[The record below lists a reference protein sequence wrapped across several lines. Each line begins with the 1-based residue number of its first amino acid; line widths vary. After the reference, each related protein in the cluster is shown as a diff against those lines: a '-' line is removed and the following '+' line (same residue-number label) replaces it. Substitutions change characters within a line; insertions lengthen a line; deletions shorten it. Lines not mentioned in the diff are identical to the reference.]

1 MKLLLV
7 AERQETKENLAFHL
21 LPLGIE
27 IIHYLN
33 PLKAMDNID
42 EIDPQIVLFSSS
54 DFPRHWKPFLR
65 LLRDD
70 KARHESIFILLRGE
84 DFSVQEAA
92 KAVHL
97 EVNGI
102 ISEMISADRIV
113 NNLEEILLRYGMIKD
128 RARKNRR
135 YLPSAFDDLEFI
147 LTHPQSLKVVTGML
161 ADISLTGA
169 RFIPDNPKL
178 TEDLERGSQIPTC
191 SLQVGEAIL
200 AVSCKLVRNEKY
212 MGLQFLS
219 LSDKDMGLLK
229 KYLDSRA
236 ERALASQK
244 VG

>member
-7 AERQETKENLAFHL
+7 AERQETKEHLAFHL
-21 LPLGIE
+21 PPIGIE
-27 IIHYLN
+27 IIHYSN
-33 PLKAMDNID
+33 PLKAMDNIE
-42 EIDPQIVLFSSS
+42 EIDPQIVLFSCA
-54 DFPRHWKPFLR
+54 DFPRHWKPFLK

-70 KARHESIFILLRGE
+70 KARHESIFILLRTE

-102 ISEMISADRIV
+102 ISESLSSERLV
-113 NNLEEILLRYGMIKD
+113 HRLEEILLRYGMIKD

-135 YLPSAFDDLEFI
+135 YLPADFDDLEFI
-147 LTHPQSLKVVTGML
+147 LTHPQNLKVVTGVL
-161 ADISLTGA
+161 DDISLTGA
-169 RFIPDNPKL
+169 RFTPDNPKL
-178 TEDLERGSQIPTC
+178 TEDLDRGAQIPAC

-219 LSDKDMGLLK
+219 FSDSDMGLLK
-229 KYLDSRA
+229 DYLDSRA
-236 ERALASQK
+236 ERALAAQK
-244 VG
+244 AE

>member
-7 AERQETKENLAFHL
+7 AERQEMKDHLAFHL
-21 LPLGIE
+21 RPIGVE

-33 PLKAMDNID
+33 PLKAMDNIE
-42 EIDPQIVLFSSS
+42 EIDPQIVLFSSA
-54 DFPRHWKPFLR
+54 DFPRHWKPFLK

-102 ISEMISADRIV
+102 ISESLSAERIV
-113 NNLEEILLRYGMIKD
+113 HNLEEILLRYGMVKD

-135 YLPSAFDDLEFI
+135 YLPAEFDDLEFI
-147 LTHPQSLKVVTGML
+147 LTHPENLKVVTGTL
-161 ADISLTGA
+161 DDISLTGA
-169 RFIPDNPKL
+169 RFTPDNPKL
-178 TEDLERGSQIPTC
+178 TEDLERGVHIPTC
-191 SLQVGEAIL
+191 SLQVGEQIL

-219 LSDKDMGLLK
+219 LSDNDMGLLK

-244 VG
+244 IG